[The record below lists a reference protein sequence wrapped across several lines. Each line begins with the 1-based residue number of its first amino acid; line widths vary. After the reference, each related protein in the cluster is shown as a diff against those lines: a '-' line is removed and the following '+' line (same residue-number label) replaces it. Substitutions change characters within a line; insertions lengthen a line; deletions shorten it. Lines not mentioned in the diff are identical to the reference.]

1 MERNPSVSIVV
12 PTYNRP
18 DEILECV
25 RYLED
30 QDYDNF
36 KVIIVNDGS
45 SKNYA
50 DIEEKMSRT
59 SSNIRYIL
67 KEHSGIVGTKNRGLQ
82 ESQSEFTAFLDD
94 DCLACSSWV
103 RSMVEELVTQEA
115 DVAGGTLLSQKPETY
130 VQRFSDAK
138 KVMDKPIVDQNGSF
152 VNIFTGNACF
162 RTEMLQQVAGFDPL
176 FEQYHVNAAEDID
189 ITYRL
194 NTVGAKMI
202 HVPDAIVWHK
212 HRESLCDF
220 IRQKF
225 EYGRGAY
232 FHCLLRDRNPQEIG
246 HPNAKIG
253 VMLKELCKY
262 VVSEMPKRYSEFRV
276 EHSTKDALA
285 FSGLGLLRRIAY
297 YSGMLSAKKE
307 FSGLKFPRL

>member
-12 PTYNRP
+12 PTFNRP

-25 RYLED
+25 RCLED
-30 QDYDNF
+30 QDYDNLE
-36 KVIIVNDGS
+36 VIIVNDGS
-45 SKNYA
+45 SKSYI
-50 DIEEKMSRT
+50 DTEKEMSRT
-59 SSNIRYIL
+59 SSNVRYIL

-82 ESQSEFTAFLDD
+82 ESQSEFIAFLDD

-103 RSMVEELVTQEA
+103 RSMVHALVSEEA

-138 KVMDKPIVDQNGSF
+138 KVMDKPIVDQDGNF

-162 RTEMLQQVAGFDPL
+162 RTEILQEVAGFDPL
-176 FEQYHVNAAEDID
+176 FEQHHVNAAEDVD

-194 NTVGAKMI
+194 NAVGAKMI
-202 HVPDAIVWHK
+202 HVPDAIVRHK
-212 HRESLCDF
+212 HRESLRDF

-232 FHCLLRDRNPQEIG
+232 FHCLLRDRSPQEIG
-246 HPNAKIG
+246 HPDAEIG
-253 VMLKELCKY
+253 VMLKELCRY
-262 VVSEMPKRYSEFRV
+262 AVSEMPRRYHEFHS
-276 EHSTKDALA
+276 EHSVKDSII
-285 FSGLGLLRRIAY
+285 FSGLGLIRRISY
-297 YSGMLSAKKE
+297 YSGMLSAKKK
-307 FSGLKFPRL
+307 FSSVELPQL